1 MIFHESKRLIFRS
14 HEPQDEGDFVAMHTD
29 AEVRRYVG
37 GSAWSQERA
46 IQRFRESYVGKPDD
60 VFGLWATILKENGR
74 FIGSCGLANP
84 PNSDAPHLGYYVAR
98 PYWGQGLASEAAE
111 AFLEIGFVRL
121 GLPRIFGDVEKGH
134 LASERIL
141 QKISFQLLSEEKVP
155 TGRVIST
162 YELSH
167 TRWKQR
173 KIEL

>member
-14 HEPQDEGDFVAMHTD
+14 HEPRDEGDFVTMHTD

-37 GSAWSQERA
+37 GSAWSREKA
-46 IQRFRESYVGKPDD
+46 LQRFRDSYVGKPDD

-84 PNSDAPHLGYYVAR
+84 PNADAPHLGYYIAR
-98 PYWGQGLASEAAE
+98 PYWGQGLASEAAK

-121 GLPRIFGDVEKGH
+121 SLPRILADVEKGH
-134 LASERIL
+134 MASERIL
-141 QKISFQLLSEEKVP
+141 QKFSFKLLSEEKFP

-162 YELSH
+162 YQLSQAQ
-167 TRWKQR
+167 WKQPEF
-173 KIEL
+173 EL